1 MPRRLRGILAVAA
14 ICLFSPL
21 AFAQSAPPAGD
32 TYATQGDPTQ
42 NYGSVPNLS
51 VQATPV
57 SNSYIQFN
65 LATLAN
71 GSMPPGVTVTKAT
84 LRLYVDAV
92 PEVGSFDVVPS
103 RQLLE

>member
-65 LATLAN
+65 LATLA
-71 GSMPPGVTVTKAT
+71 S
-84 LRLYVDAV
+84 
-92 PEVGSFDVVPS
+92 SHWPS
-103 RQLLE
+103 DW